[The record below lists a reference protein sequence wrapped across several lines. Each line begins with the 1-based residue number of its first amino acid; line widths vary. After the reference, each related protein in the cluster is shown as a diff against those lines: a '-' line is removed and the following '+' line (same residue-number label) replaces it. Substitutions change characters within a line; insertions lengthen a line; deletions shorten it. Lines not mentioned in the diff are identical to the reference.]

1 MDLTLPAAYSQLLG
15 VGVLWIALHCAGMC
29 GPIVVGLDVAGSR
42 CGTGPGGGL
51 LRLLA
56 YQGGRAITY
65 SLLGA
70 TAGLVG
76 AGLKTALTGGGG
88 VLTVVLGLGTLGYA
102 LRPRRRSAMTEVVQ
116 IGRQPPRSIA
126 ERALAVV
133 RTRLLPL
140 TSQADLSSRIMLG
153 AVLGLMP
160 CMITLWALGL
170 AASTTSPIHGAGV
183 MVLLVVLTTPTLALA
198 SAAGRWLRRLS
209 PRVVVK
215 LQRGLL
221 VLSGVIL
228 VLAGLAALDVIDH
241 AHLGFM
247 AGGRHYMVMFW

>member
-1 MDLTLPAAYSQLLG
+1 MDLALPAAYSQLLG

-42 CGTGPGGGL
+42 CGTGPGGGF

-65 SLLGA
+65 SVLGA
-70 TAGLVG
+70 LAGLLG
-76 AGLKTALTGGGG
+76 AGLKTALVGGGG

-102 LRPRRRSAMTEVVQ
+102 LKPRRRAAVPVVQ
-116 IGRQPPRSIA
+116 IGKARPQSIT
-126 ERALAVV
+126 ERALEVV

-140 TSQADLSSRIMLG
+140 TAQADVSSRIMLG

-170 AASTTSPIHGAGV
+170 AASTLSPLHGAGV
-183 MVLLVVLTTPTLALA
+183 MVLLVVLTTPTLTLA
-198 SAAGRWLRRLS
+198 SAAGRWLRHLS
-209 PRVVVK
+209 PSIVVR

-221 VLSGVIL
+221 VLSGLIL
-228 VLAGLAALDVIDH
+228 VLAGLAALDIIDH

-247 AGGRHYMVMFW
+247 AGGRHYMIMFW